1 MALSKSLSILDRHTF
16 LPGDVIFRE
25 GEMGD
30 CAFIINQGL
39 VEITKKS
46 GRRSVVL
53 DRVGVQ
59 GIFGEMAMIDAK
71 PRSATAT
78 ALEPTQCLVQR
89 FLETTH
95 IRWHDRGASFDKL
108 RMRVAHRGTKIVPQS
123 ELVEGRTALI
133 PATARKLGIAVLV
146 IKNKVLRQ
154 KIDKAAPF
162 LRALLR
168 IMVRNLRSTN
178 WLAAGPGG

>member
-16 LPGDVIFRE
+16 LRGDVIFRE
-25 GEMGD
+25 GEIGD

-46 GRRSVVL
+46 GRRVIVL
-53 DRVGVQ
+53 DRVGAQ

-78 ALEPTQCLVQR
+78 AVEPTQCL
-89 FLETTH
+89 
-95 IRWHDRGASFDKL
+95 I
-108 RMRVAHRGTKIVPQS
+108 
-123 ELVEGRTALI
+123 
-133 PATARKLGIAVLV
+133 

-154 KIDKAAPF
+154 KIDKADPF

-178 WLAAGPGG
+178 WLAAGAGE

>member
-78 ALEPTQCLVQR
+78 ALEPTQCLV
-89 FLETTH
+89 
-95 IRWHDRGASFDKL
+95 
-108 RMRVAHRGTKIVPQS
+108 
-123 ELVEGRTALI
+123 
-133 PATARKLGIAVLV
+133 

-154 KIDKAAPF
+154 KIDKADPF

>member
-1 MALSKSLSILDRHTF
+1 
-16 LPGDVIFRE
+16 
-25 GEMGD
+25 MGD

-78 ALEPTQCLVQR
+78 ALETTQC
-89 FLETTH
+89 
-95 IRWHDRGASFDKL
+95 
-108 RMRVAHRGTKIVPQS
+108 
-123 ELVEGRTALI
+123 
-133 PATARKLGIAVLV
+133 LV

-154 KIDKAAPF
+154 KIDKADPF